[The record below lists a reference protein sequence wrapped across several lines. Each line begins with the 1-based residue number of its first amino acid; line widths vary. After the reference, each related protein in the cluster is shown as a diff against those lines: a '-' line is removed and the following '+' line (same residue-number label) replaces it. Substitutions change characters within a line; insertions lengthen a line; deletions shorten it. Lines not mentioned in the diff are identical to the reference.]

1 MDLCE
6 VKASAVTDMLPCG
19 LGGGRN
25 RKDLTTKEYIGKNRG
40 GGKKKLSKRNFLENQ
55 KNRQQQ
61 QNLVVP

>member
-1 MDLCE
+1 
-6 VKASAVTDMLPCG
+6 MLPCG